1 MFFLFVGIYLTVSMA
16 VASISVILTVFVLKL
31 HHCSPNQS
39 EVPRW
44 VKFLILRIL
53 GPIVRC
59 KCIPEIRSRGRKKVG
74 CSHKRKHVNEQSEI
88 CMKLMNDTLTQS
100 NHRLGQERL
109 GTTDF
114 LSNMQSDYTVNG
126 NERNEYR
133 RVLNLSS
140 EDNTRDIL
148 YHERRLSGM
157 EDVLKYLKVMVAKSD
172 AEDEETYIVDEW
184 KQVALVVDRFLF
196 WSFLGITI
204 ISTVILLVVVPGFR
218 RYNSDG
224 L

>member
-1 MFFLFVGIYLTVSMA
+1 
-16 VASISVILTVFVLKL
+16 
-31 HHCSPNQS
+31 
-39 EVPRW
+39 
-44 VKFLILRIL
+44 
-53 GPIVRC
+53 
-59 KCIPEIRSRGRKKVG
+59 
-74 CSHKRKHVNEQSEI
+74 
-88 CMKLMNDTLTQS
+88 MKLMNDTLTHS
-100 NHRLGQERL
+100 NHRLGQEHM
-109 GTTDF
+109 GTTDY
-114 LSNMQSDYTVNG
+114 LSDYSGTG

-140 EDNTRDIL
+140 DSNTRDIL

-184 KQVALVVDRFLF
+184 KQVALVVDRLLF
-196 WSFLGITI
+196 WSFLCITI
-204 ISTVILLVVVPGFR
+204 ISTVILLVVVPGIR